1 MSEAYYYNVKLNN
14 GCRTIV
20 YGKHE
25 DLEAMYQNNIIDT
38 YVIDDSSCM
47 NVDRVYKQYVC
58 DELEE
63 KVHDICYK
71 IQNAKGIKNG
81 ELPPDLGIDLSMA
94 IEKVY
99 EIVDKI
105 IKVEQSIDK
114 EE

>member
-1 MSEAYYYNVKLNN
+1 MSEVYYNVKLNN

-20 YGKHE
+20 YGKQE

-38 YVIDDSSCM
+38 YVIDSSYM
-47 NVDRVYKQYVC
+47 NVDGVYKQYVC

-94 IEKVY
+94 IDKVAD
-99 EIVDKI
+99 IVEQI
-105 IKVEQSIDK
+105 IKVEQNIDK
-114 EE
+114 EK